1 MGQKR
6 RQNHSMLLS
15 SSWYNFYTVKIIN
28 TFDTNLT
35 KDCNTK
41 KFGGVEVKSC
51 EGSEIL
57 PYSQGNKLVSQFQ
70 ECWQKTW
77 DFFESATK
85 DDLLLTAIVVIRESI
100 FLPWFPRPPFPW
112 PSKEVQVKIADTVSY
127 TRGEEPQLR
136 EAEFFTTGSKP
147 TISLSSQAVSKQPFA
162 LAEDATSSKTTQTSL
177 KKQSATKRVSAS
189 ACKMARNAWD
199 PGRIV
204 TQKGRE

>member
-1 MGQKR
+1 MKAGWWWLPGAEPQPKQRTARLYDSWPMSCVFCITELSKSKGLLDQRVNSPAKNFSKAMTDWLMGQKR

-57 PYSQGNKLVSQFQ
+57 PYLQGNKLVSQFH

-77 DFFESATK
+77 DFLSQ
-85 DDLLLTAIVVIRESI
+85 RQ
-100 FLPWFPRPPFPW
+100 R
-112 PSKEVQVKIADTVSY
+112 
-127 TRGEEPQLR
+127 
-136 EAEFFTTGSKP
+136 
-147 TISLSSQAVSKQPFA
+147 TIYYSQQ
-162 LAEDATSSKTTQTSL
+162 
-177 KKQSATKRVSAS
+177 
-189 ACKMARNAWD
+189 
-199 PGRIV
+199 
-204 TQKGRE
+204 